1 MNEKG
6 ISLVQLRQRK
16 TRQTAALFLAPVIIL
31 LVVFIAYPIIDT
43 FITSGYQWNGISA
56 DKKMV
61 GLANWA
67 KLIKDTKFWIAFKN
81 NVIIMILSIII
92 QIPLGLA
99 MATFLDFGGKKL
111 TIFKVIWFIPMLMSS
126 VAIGFLFT
134 YALAT
139 NGGIVSTISG
149 WFGGGNIDL
158 LGNPKLALLTVILI
172 IAWQFTPFY
181 MVYFMA
187 GYTNIPYDVFE
198 AARIDGATRGQYF
211 WKIALPLLIPSIK
224 SAAILSMVGSLKY
237 FDLIYVMTG
246 GGPGTATELMAT
258 YMYKE
263 SFKNFNMGYG
273 SAIAGGMFI
282 LITMV
287 SMITMKLINGK
298 QEDYGMD
305 SYKKSRRKS
314 IIAWVIA
321 FVLAIGAAIV
331 SFTPFIF
338 MVLNSFK
345 EKFEMLTK
353 GVFQLPDQLNWSNY
367 TEVLTGGFANYFKN
381 SVIVLAISLILLLF
395 ISACA
400 SYPLARFKFKMAQ
413 PIYAI
418 IVACMSIPVHITLIP
433 VFKMSKSTGLYD
445 TIWSLIGPY
454 VAFAVPISVFI
465 LTSFMKEIPREI
477 EESAEIDGCGK
488 IQMFF
493 SMILP
498 LSKPGMATLAIYN
511 GVNMWNE
518 FSFVNT
524 LTQSAQNRTLPLAIW
539 EFQGQYSMNTPMIM
553 AVLTLTLLPM
563 VIMFIIFQDKLV
575 KGMTAGAVK
584 G

>member
-81 NVIIMILSIII
+81 NVIIMIVSIII

-158 LGNPKLALLTVILI
+158 LGNPKLALITVILI

-224 SAAILSMVGSLKY
+224 SAAILSLVGSLKY

-246 GGPGTATELMAT
+246 GGPGTSTELMAT
-258 YMYKE
+258 YMYKL
-263 SFKNFNMGYG
+263 SFQQFNMGYG
-273 SAIAGGMFI
+273 SCVRACAFDAIHVVDGVA
-282 LITMV
+282 V
-287 SMITMKLINGK
+287 V
-298 QEDYGMD
+298 D
-305 SYKKSRRKS
+305 
-314 IIAWVIA
+314 
-321 FVLAIGAAIV
+321 
-331 SFTPFIF
+331 
-338 MVLNSFK
+338 K
-345 EKFEMLTK
+345 EKCVACGKCTAVCPNHLIELVPYSAEHLVQCSSHDKGKDVKAKCASGCIGCTLCTK
-353 GVFQLPDQLNWSNY
+353 QCEFDAIHMENNLAVIDYEKCTNCGKCAEKCPV
-367 TEVLTGGFANYFKN
+367 K
-381 SVIVLAISLILLLF
+381 VIV
-395 ISACA
+395 
-400 SYPLARFKFKMAQ
+400 
-413 PIYAI
+413 
-418 IVACMSIPVHITLIP
+418 
-433 VFKMSKSTGLYD
+433 
-445 TIWSLIGPY
+445 
-454 VAFAVPISVFI
+454 
-465 LTSFMKEIPREI
+465 
-477 EESAEIDGCGK
+477 
-488 IQMFF
+488 
-493 SMILP
+493 
-498 LSKPGMATLAIYN
+498 
-511 GVNMWNE
+511 
-518 FSFVNT
+518 
-524 LTQSAQNRTLPLAIW
+524 
-539 EFQGQYSMNTPMIM
+539 
-553 AVLTLTLLPM
+553 
-563 VIMFIIFQDKLV
+563 
-575 KGMTAGAVK
+575 
-584 G
+584 

>member
-61 GLANWA
+61 GLA
-67 KLIKDTKFWIAFKN
+67 
-81 NVIIMILSIII
+81 
-92 QIPLGLA
+92 

-139 NGGIVSTISG
+139 NGGIASTISG

-158 LGNPKLALLTVILI
+158 LGNPKLALITVILI

-298 QEDYGMD
+298 QED
-305 SYKKSRRKS
+305 
-314 IIAWVIA
+314 
-321 FVLAIGAAIV
+321 
-331 SFTPFIF
+331 
-338 MVLNSFK
+338 
-345 EKFEMLTK
+345 
-353 GVFQLPDQLNWSNY
+353 
-367 TEVLTGGFANYFKN
+367 
-381 SVIVLAISLILLLF
+381 
-395 ISACA
+395 
-400 SYPLARFKFKMAQ
+400 
-413 PIYAI
+413 
-418 IVACMSIPVHITLIP
+418 
-433 VFKMSKSTGLYD
+433 
-445 TIWSLIGPY
+445 
-454 VAFAVPISVFI
+454 
-465 LTSFMKEIPREI
+465 
-477 EESAEIDGCGK
+477 
-488 IQMFF
+488 
-493 SMILP
+493 
-498 LSKPGMATLAIYN
+498 
-511 GVNMWNE
+511 
-518 FSFVNT
+518 
-524 LTQSAQNRTLPLAIW
+524 
-539 EFQGQYSMNTPMIM
+539 
-553 AVLTLTLLPM
+553 
-563 VIMFIIFQDKLV
+563 
-575 KGMTAGAVK
+575 
-584 G
+584 